1 MNYEYKNINQLEG
14 LISNTY
20 ILAVVAAIVFVGIA
34 ILIGSMIAYQGGKNP
49 TDAKKRRVWF
59 WLTGIIATAA
69 FFCYNYFYVS
79 GTIVPTQMLQDKF
92 FTHAAIATGVTLAV
106 YVLAG
111 FVMSKLLKRQKFG
124 TVFPSKERH

>member
-1 MNYEYKNINQLEG
+1 MNYEYKNIMQVDG

-20 ILAVVAAIVFVGIA
+20 ILAIVAALVFVGIA
-34 ILIGSMIAYQGGKNP
+34 ILISSMIAYQGGKNP

-59 WLTGIIATAA
+59 WITGIIAAVA

-92 FTHAAIATGVTLAV
+92 FTHTAITTGVTLATF
-106 YVLAG
+106 VLIG
-111 FVMSKLLKRQKFG
+111 FVASKLMKKGKFG
-124 TVFPSKERH
+124 TVFPSKQR

>member
-79 GTIVPTQMLQDKF
+79 GTIVPNKQLQDDF
-92 FTHAAIATGVTLAV
+92 FTHSAIATGVTLAV

>member
-1 MNYEYKNINQLEG
+1 MNYEYKNINQLDG

-59 WLTGIIATAA
+59 WLTGIVATAA

-92 FTHAAIATGVTLAV
+92 FTHTAIATGVALVV
-106 YVLAG
+106 YVIAG

-124 TVFPSKERH
+124 TVFPSK

>member
-1 MNYEYKNINQLEG
+1 MNYEYKNINQLDG

-34 ILIGSMIAYQGGKNP
+34 ILIGSLIAYQGGKNP
-49 TDAKKRRVWF
+49 SDAKKRRVWF
-59 WLTGIIATAA
+59 WLTGIVATAA

-92 FTHAAIATGVTLAV
+92 FTHTAIATGVTLVV
-106 YVLAG
+106 YVIAG

-124 TVFPSKERH
+124 TVFPSK

>member
-1 MNYEYKNINQLEG
+1 MQVDG

-20 ILAVVAAIVFVGIA
+20 ILAIVAALVFVGIA
-34 ILIGSMIAYQGGKNP
+34 ILISSMIAYQGGKNP

-59 WLTGIIATAA
+59 WITGIIAAAA

-92 FTHAAIATGVTLAV
+92 FTHTAIATGVTLATF
-106 YVLAG
+106 VLIG
-111 FVMSKLLKRQKFG
+111 FMASKLMKKGKFG
-124 TVFPSKERH
+124 TVFPSKMK